1 MVARLARVFLV
12 CDHCSRR
19 KALDFPDFSAL
30 VDPKAVATED
40 GIPSAEEG
48 QMRGPVTGRRRFAA
62 LLAGAVGV
70 VLATTVAVPGA
81 GAAVAQPAPGG
92 YVALGDSF
100 TAGPLVPNQRTD
112 PLGCLRSDRNYPSL
126 VAAARGS
133 SLFRDVSCSGADTG
147 DMTQAQGVTPGP
159 NPPQFDVLTPA
170 TALVTLGIGGNDI
183 GFSGIIEECVTLLPW
198 ETPCR
203 DRYTAGG
210 TDELTAR
217 IAATAPR
224 VAATLAGIRD
234 RSPQARVLVVGY
246 PAIVPDTGRGCWPSV
261 PIGWDDVGYL
271 RAKHKEL
278 NAMLAAQ
285 AAAAGATY
293 VDAYAASVGRDACA
307 SVGRRWVEPLV
318 PGNAAAPFH
327 PNARGMQGVAG
338 VVLAASGP

>member
-1 MVARLARVFLV
+1 MPGTR
-12 CDHCSRR
+12 SW
-19 KALDFPDFSAL
+19 S
-30 VDPKAVATED
+30 
-40 GIPSAEEG
+40 PSA
-48 QMRGPVTGRRRFAA
+48 RRRVVRA
-62 LLAGAVGV
+62 LLA
-70 VLATTVAVPGA
+70 L
-81 GAAVAQPAPGG
+81 AVAGIAVVAAPAGTASADEPGR
-92 YVALGDSF
+92 YVALGDSY
-100 TAGPLVPNQRTD
+100 TAGPLIPNQTLN
-112 PLGCLRSDRNYPSL
+112 PLGCLRSDQNYPSEVQRAL
-126 VAAARGS
+126 RFAQFA
-133 SLFRDVSCSGADTG
+133 DVSCSGADTG

-159 NPPQFDVLTPA
+159 NPPQFDALTPA
-170 TALVTLGIGGNDI
+170 TAHVTLGIGGNDI
-183 GFSGIIEECVTLLPW
+183 GFSGIIEECVTLVPW

-246 PAIVPDTGRGCWPSV
+246 PAIVPDTGRGCWPTV

-278 NAMLAAQ
+278 NAMLAAR

-307 SVGRRWVEPLV
+307 SVARRWVEPLV